1 MNEEN
6 QITFTAA
13 PRSEVS
19 RLGILVVY
27 FLKDDGDIPLLSLH
41 FDRIEMHTKVPYTI
55 YAVANRVSDIAR
67 RKISERPHVKMVEPP
82 ATSLRASREHGY
94 YLDAMLPVAL
104 SDGVSHICTLDV
116 DSFPISDNWVDV
128 LVKAAPKDSG
138 LSGVLRSE
146 NGDVALPHPSCILA
160 RRDFFE
166 RFMPSFSP
174 DSDSTPGFR
183 NFLHGTGQSAD
194 TGIRLGYIL
203 WQNKL
208 PWGYLTR
215 TNMRNPHYLM
225 AGIYGDI
232 VFHLGSAGRGNI
244 FRQDF
249 NHSILHRMS
258 APVERVHTVGQR
270 GLALRRALLRFALR
284 DVEERVITRN
294 RETFHL
300 LREQLVLDPDSL
312 FGYLQ
317 GSEPAGAILELSS
330 IDVRESKI

>member
-1 MNEEN
+1 MDPEN
-6 QITFTAA
+6 QTPLP
-13 PRSEVS
+13 PREAVS

-27 FLKDDGDIPLLSLH
+27 FLKDDGDLPLLALH
-41 FDRIEMHTKVPYTI
+41 LDRIEMHTKVPYTI
-55 YAVANRVSDIAR
+55 YAVANRVSKRAR
-67 RKISERPHVKMVEPP
+67 AMISDRPNVKILEPTTTP
-82 ATSLRASREHGY
+82 LRASREHGY

-104 SDGVSHICTLDV
+104 ADGVSHICTLDV
-116 DSFPISDNWVDV
+116 DSFPIRDSWVDV
-128 LVKAAPKDSG
+128 LLNAAPAESG

-183 NFLHGTGQSAD
+183 TFLHSTGQSAD

-203 WQNKL
+203 WQNKIR
-208 PWGYLTR
+208 WGYLVR
-215 TNMRNPHYLM
+215 TNTRNPHYLM

-232 VFHLGSAGRGNI
+232 IFHLGSAGRGNV

-249 NHSILHRMS
+249 NNSILHRAS
-258 APVERVHTVGQR
+258 APIERVHTVGPRSQ
-270 GLALRRALLRFALR
+270 ALQRALLRFARR

-300 LREQLVLDPDSL
+300 LREQLVLDPDAL
-312 FGYLQ
+312 IGYLQ
-317 GSEPAGAILELSS
+317 GSGPLGASPELAS
-330 IDVRESKI
+330 IDSRESRT